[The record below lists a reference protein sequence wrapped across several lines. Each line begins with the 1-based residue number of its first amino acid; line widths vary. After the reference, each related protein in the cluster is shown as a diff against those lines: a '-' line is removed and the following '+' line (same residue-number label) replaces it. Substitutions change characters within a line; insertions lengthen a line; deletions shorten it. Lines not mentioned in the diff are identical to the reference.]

1 MLQLQYLLPPVIAV
15 RSAALSKM
23 LRPAAPAAKQ
33 LACLSAKTAAIS
45 LRLFPASQ
53 NEIDPLTGPV
63 HDRSYST
70 PVCQQ
75 FIQQQSGIGGAA
87 ILLCRR
93 DIFNAALIDSSLR

>member
-1 MLQLQYLLPPVIAV
+1 
-15 RSAALSKM
+15 M

-93 DIFNAALIDSSLR
+93 DIFNEVGGQAVLGRQMYAANPWLTERHGYDPT